1 MPQTKKTAMTALP
14 SPIDVLLVVDTDAL
28 LERVSK
34 QDTTLE
40 NPMVVEPGLTFTI
53 VRKRH
58 GDPTRSTAGLR
69 LTCEAGAELRL
80 RMVGLGGY
88 GQEYVLPYAIN
99 PLGKK
104 QKALAFRKVKNLS
117 VHSPLPDPQAL
128 EKPEFQKVNQFFWS
142 GRVGREGRAEFEV
155 LFMLAD
161 RGGSVRGYCRLPTAF
176 TFASPGEGDG
186 AAGKGTAGGGTEGA
200 SGDGGAENG

>member
-1 MPQTKKTAMTALP
+1 MTALP
-14 SPIDVLLVVDTDAL
+14 SPIDILLVVDTDAL

-34 QDTTLE
+34 QETTLE
-40 NPMVVEPGLTFTI
+40 NPMVVEPGLTFAI
-53 VRKRH
+53 VRKCH
-58 GDPTRSTAGLR
+58 GDPTRSAGGLR

-88 GQEYVLPYAIN
+88 GQEYVLPYAID
-99 PLGKK
+99 PLGRK
-104 QKALAFRKVKNLS
+104 QKVLAFRKVKNRS
-117 VHSPLPDPQAL
+117 VSSPLPDPQAL
-128 EKPEFQKVNQFFWS
+128 EKPGFQKVNHSFWS

-176 TFASPGEGDG
+176 TFASPAEGNG
-186 AAGKGTAGGGTEGA
+186 AAGKGGAGRGTDGT
-200 SGDGGAENG
+200 SGDGGAENA